1 MRLTTE
7 TLKEHLLAKYDI
19 SSDELDDDT
28 ELLTSGLLDSFDVV
42 DLVTFIESAAG
53 VQIAAAEISLANFE
67 TISRIL
73 ACVESKST
81 V

>member
-1 MRLTTE
+1 MRLTKE
-7 TLKEHLLAKYDI
+7 ILKEHLLAKFDI
-19 SSDELDDDT
+19 SSDGIDDDT
-28 ELLTSGLLDSFDVV
+28 ELLSSGLLDSFDVV

-53 VQIAAAEISLANFE
+53 VQIAASEISLANFE

-73 ACVESKST
+73 AYVESKST